1 MINYFLAKTE
11 PETYSIDDLERDGKT
26 VWDGVKSP
34 QAIIFIKT
42 ARPGDLVLIYHSG
55 GERAIR
61 GVARVVSE
69 PREDKLVQ
77 KAGARKMSSWIFD
90 LEFVSKLKEP
100 VTLKEI
106 KETGKFED
114 FRLVYQSRLST
125 MTVPQKFIEWLKTE
139 KKLKLY

>member
-1 MINYFLAKTE
+1 MNYFLAKTE
-11 PETYSIDDLERDGKT
+11 PDTYSIDDLERDGKT

-125 MTVPQKFIEWLKTE
+125 MTVPEKFVKWLKE
-139 KKLKLY
+139 VKAVQL